1 MRRIN
6 NLLTIHPADP
16 HQVAVA
22 LNVVIDWPAV
32 AFVGMDDGELVGTGG
47 IAWGADRCWLWLHV
61 LKPRPQYAVPLVRVA
76 KKMLRKAVQLGE
88 TTVFTVRDEQYAS
101 SAKLLKL
108 VGFELSEIK
117 DGQEVHIWHSSP

>member
-1 MRRIN
+1 MLQI
-6 NLLTIHPADP
+6 LPADP
-16 HQVAVA
+16 HRVAVA

-32 AFVGMDDGELVGTGG
+32 AFVGIDDDELVGTGG
-47 IAWGADRCWLWLHV
+47 IAWGADKCWLWLHV
-61 LKPRPQYAVPLVRVA
+61 LKPRPQYAVPLVRIA

-88 TTVFTVRDEQYAS
+88 TEVYTVRDAQYPS

-117 DGQEVHIWHSSP
+117 DGQEVHIWHSSL